1 MTAEALTRPDLL
13 GSEVHTAF
21 VWLLAAVLLGAW
33 VISHIFSRR
42 VLHSRSARFAGAIIR
57 LVIGMVALWAFWQA
71 VARHL
76 VLETAWPL
84 TLCGFIG
91 SAAIEAVIAL
101 YQLELKIV
109 SRRAGRWMLALRLT
123 AVAAVLLMLA
133 QPVFSRNETR
143 RLDRN
148 VVIMLDESES
158 MQLADTRMPVRERLA
173 LAEFLGVTGIGQ
185 RPPMSARL
193 TAAAALADK
202 LETAAE
208 TIRPGDGV
216 SESLSKSL
224 IDQHRQELDQL
235 TTQASTWVQEMTAA
249 LEPVRGEIQGL
260 DTLRDISQS
269 ARRLISESAYGS
281 LQTAHDALNKS
292 DGRRLRSSLREAA
305 ANLRRGSETAAP
317 LAEALEERFYQQI
330 PEDVRKRVADAAAR
344 PRRDLALEAMTRPRE
359 GQPSVLEA
367 LKAKYTLKFLRFGHS
382 AAESENL
389 SGPPPADPVLRAGT
403 DLTEALEKARS
414 SWPAENLAG
423 VVMLSDARHNGP
435 IPPDDAARKLGLLGA
450 PLCPVVVGTEE
461 GARDAAIL
469 GVTHADSVF
478 LGDRLRVSADL
489 KLDRLR
495 GEQVKVRLLRGTESI
510 SEQTLTVPDDAWRTT
525 VKLDDLP
532 AEKGI
537 YSWKVRIDPV
547 KDERF
552 DQNNEWAFDA
562 AVSDDRTNV
571 LIIDNEPRW
580 EFRYLRNLFDSR
592 DKSVQL
598 QYVLLH
604 PDTVD
609 GAPPMPAI
617 AAAAGRPFGESEA
630 TQLPASPEEWRKF
643 DVIILG
649 DIPPDRVDEKTW
661 HTIRDC
667 VGNRGAMLILIAGR
681 NFLPHAFTHSTAKEL
696 IPVNYTDAPN
706 TFAAPAEPAFKLA
719 LTAEGRN
726 SPVFAQSLSGME
738 NERIWREM
746 PVMRWRHAHLG
757 AKDGA
762 QVLAW
767 AQPVPTD
774 AQGNEMDIT
783 DTSNSADADSTSD
796 PAGALLR
803 RKAQENRNALVV
815 ASQVDLGKVVM
826 LTFDQTWRFR
836 YGIGDTAHHRF
847 WGQLLRWG
855 AGESLP
861 SGTKAVRL
869 GTDRLSYTPGQPIT
883 IRSRL
888 TNPETGPVIKG
899 DLTAAILQP
908 DGKLLAS
915 RKLEYRKDSQGMY
928 EATLDGLPT
937 AGEYR
942 VEISGPDAEKLLA
955 KDGQKTVSQKI
966 TVSAASNAIELGDI
980 TADPAMAARLAGLTG
995 GLITHLTD
1003 TQKILPLFGP
1013 GTKEI
1018 QERRET
1024 TLWDNWL
1031 LLTLAVAALTA
1042 EWILRRRTALA

>member
-1 MTAEALTRPDLL
+1 MTPSADTLTRPDLL

-33 VISHIFSRR
+33 GLSHLVSRR
-42 VLHSRSARFAGAIIR
+42 LLWARAAKFAGAVVRIV
-57 LVIGMVALWAFWQA
+57 LGMMALWAFWQA

-76 VLETAWPL
+76 VLEAAWPL

-91 SAAIEAVIAL
+91 ASAIEAVIAL

-109 SRRAGRWMLALRLT
+109 SRRAGRWLLALRLT
-123 AVAAVLLMLA
+123 AVAAVLIMLA

-173 LAEFLGVTGIGQ
+173 LAEFLGVTGIGE

-193 TAAAALADK
+193 ATGTALAGK
-202 LETAAE
+202 LEAAAE

-235 TTQASTWVQEMTAA
+235 TTEASRWIEEMSKA
-249 LEPVRGEIQGL
+249 LEPVRGEIRGL

-269 ARRLISESAYGS
+269 TRRLVSESAYGS
-281 LQTAHDALNKS
+281 LQNAHDALNKS
-292 DGRRLRSSLREAA
+292 DGRRLRPTLREAA
-305 ANLRRGSETAAP
+305 ASIRRGSENAAP
-317 LAEALEERFYQQI
+317 LAEALEERFYESI

-344 PRRDLALEAMTRPRE
+344 PRHDLALQAMTRPQPD
-359 GQPSVLEA
+359 GQPSVLDA
-367 LKAKYTLKFLRFGHS
+367 LKAKYTLKFLRFGHT
-382 AAESENL
+382 AAEAENL
-389 SGPPPADPVLRAGT
+389 SGHSPDDPALRAGT

-469 GVTHADSVF
+469 SVNHTDSVF

-495 GEQVKVRLLRGTESI
+495 GEQVKVRLLRGTESV
-510 SEQTLTVPDDAWRTT
+510 SEQTLTVPDDSWRTT

-532 AEKGI
+532 TEKGI

-649 DIPPDRVDEKTW
+649 DVPPDRVDEKTW
-661 HTIRDC
+661 QTIRDC
-667 VGNRGAMLILIAGR
+667 VGNRGAMLILVAGR
-681 NFLPHAFTHSTAKEL
+681 NFLPHAFTHNAAREL
-696 IPVNYTDAPN
+696 IPVNYTSAPN

-774 AQGNEMDIT
+774 AQGNEMDIVEGPT
-783 DTSNSADADSTSD
+783 DNAD
-796 PAGALLR
+796 PAGELLR
-803 RKAQENRNALVV
+803 RKAMESRNALVV

-869 GTDRLSYTPGQPIT
+869 GTDRLSYTPGQAIT

-888 TNPETGPVIKG
+888 THPDTGPVVKG

-908 DGKLLAS
+908 DGKLIAS
-915 RKLEYRKDSQGMY
+915 RKMEYRKDSQGMY
-928 EATLDGLPT
+928 EATLDGLPN

-942 VEISGPDAEKLLA
+942 VEVSGPDAEKLLA
-955 KDGQKTVSQKI
+955 QDGQKSVSQKI
-966 TVSAASNAIELGDI
+966 TVSAASNAVELGDI

-995 GLITHLTD
+995 GLVTHLTD
-1003 TQKILPLFGP
+1003 TNRILPLFGP
-1013 GTKEI
+1013 GTKEVE
-1018 QERRET
+1018 ERRET
-1024 TLWDNWL
+1024 SLWDNWI
-1031 LLTLAVAALTA
+1031 LLTLAITALTA